1 MINFNKNGFAL
12 ENGTMTVYGFDA
24 QTGVYTGS
32 YTAQIIVGCGAPG
45 NSTPLAPP
53 PLQTGQAAT
62 FDGSAWS
69 VVEDHRDATV
79 WNKADGSPTTVVTV
93 GPLPNTVTTV
103 QPTGSFVTWDDKTNT
118 WVFNQSLRDKQLK
131 AQATSALQAA
141 RQIVYNNY
149 GIIGEPTPD
158 NWVAYIKA
166 LMAIVNGTDT
176 TSKTLPTAPS
186 EPTA

>member
-1 MINFNKNGFAL
+1 MSSNRSNAMSNYQEEYPARYYASYDHSASQPTPVTGWFDMGFYNSLDGFPPASEL
-12 ENGTMTVYGFDA
+12 LPLTPEQWENRLPCG
-24 QTGVYTGS
+24 QGVQDGKIVPYT
-32 YTAQIIVGCGAPG
+32 
-45 NSTPLAPP
+45 PP
-53 PLQTGQAAT
+53 P
-62 FDGSAWS
+62 
-69 VVEDHRDATV
+69 
-79 WNKADGSPTTVVTV
+79 P
-93 GPLPNTVTTV
+93 P
-103 QPTGSFVTWDDKTNT
+103 
-118 WVFNQSLRDKQLK
+118 LK